1 MPLGGQGNEMNNSS
15 YINSESARNKFNKVQ
30 EMSGISKNI
39 GTDALQDYNS
49 DYI

>member
-1 MPLGGQGNEMNNSS
+1 MGSQGNEMNNSS
-15 YINSESARNKFNKVQ
+15 FINSESARNKFNKVQ

-39 GTDALQDYNS
+39 GTEALPDYNS